1 MEKKVRVGVIG
12 VGRGRSMINY
22 CVNADNAQIVAICDK
37 WEKALDRVRSYYGES
52 IAYYTSYD
60 EFLKH
65 DMDVVILANYSTEHA
80 PFAVK
85 AMQAGHHVI
94 SEVLPFQNMKEAV
107 ELIECVEKTGKIYCY
122 AENYCYMEAPWEM
135 RKIYQAGRIGELDYA
150 EGEYIHNC
158 ERNWPDITY
167 GDKDHWRNRIS
178 AFFYCTHSFGPI
190 RHITGLRPVKV
201 VGFEAPFRPIC
212 YRMGY
217 RAGVSGTEMVTME
230 NGGIVRSTHGNL
242 KRNSVWYSL
251 QGTLGSMETQR
262 EMADS
267 TRYINHLFYDLLP
280 ADDSYLTF
288 EHKSYD
294 PKDELSEKAGGAG
307 HGGSDY
313 RCMWNAM
320 EKILG
325 NDKADTIDV
334 YEAAEMCMV
343 GLFAHF
349 SVLNGG
355 KEMLIPNLRN
365 PEERDKWRNDTRC
378 TDPKAAGDQL
388 IPSVSTGTPDIPDS
402 VYDDIRTIFESRHP
416 QL

>member
-1 MEKKVRVGVIG
+1 
-12 VGRGRSMINY
+12 
-22 CVNADNAQIVAICDK
+22 
-37 WEKALDRVRSYYGES
+37 
-52 IAYYTSYD
+52 
-60 EFLKH
+60 
-65 DMDVVILANYSTEHA
+65 
-80 PFAVK
+80 
-85 AMQAGHHVI
+85 
-94 SEVLPFQNMKEAV
+94 
-107 ELIECVEKTGKIYCY
+107 
-122 AENYCYMEAPWEM
+122 
-135 RKIYQAGRIGELDYA
+135 
-150 EGEYIHNC
+150 
-158 ERNWPDITY
+158 
-167 GDKDHWRNRIS
+167 
-178 AFFYCTHSFGPI
+178 
-190 RHITGLRPVKV
+190 
-201 VGFEAPFRPIC
+201 
-212 YRMGY
+212 
-217 RAGVSGTEMVTME
+217 
-230 NGGIVRSTHGNL
+230 
-242 KRNSVWYSL
+242 
-251 QGTLGSMETQR
+251 METQR